1 MSTTNKKIRKYRGR
15 KTGGGAKK
23 KRRGAGNRGGRGN
36 AGRWDHKK
44 MIALTRDLKNKKL
57 KSIKTKIPVINLSQ
71 LNSIV
76 IKDDLKE
83 IDLSG
88 YKVLGKGSLTKAIS
102 IKASSFSKSAAEKI
116 KEIGG
121 NAEGSVSGEERT
133 SEPDAITEDVISENT
148 SESS

>member
-44 MIALTRDLKNKKL
+44 MTARARDLTNKKL
-57 KSIKTKIPVINLSQ
+57 KPVNLSQ
-71 LNSIV
+71 VESIA
-76 IKDDLKE
+76 IRDNLKD

-88 YKVLGKGSLTKAIS
+88 YKVLGEGSLTRALS
-102 IKASSFSKSAAEKI
+102 IKAASFSKSAAAKI
-116 KEIGG
+116 KKTGG
-121 NAEGSVSGEERT
+121 KIEGAVSAEGGA
-133 SEPDAITEDVISENT
+133 SEPETVTEDVISEDT

>member
-44 MIALTRDLKNKKL
+44 MTARARDLTNKKL
-57 KSIKTKIPVINLSQ
+57 KPVNEKLPVINLSQ
-71 LNSIV
+71 VESIA
-76 IKDDLKE
+76 IRDNLKD

-88 YKVLGKGSLTKAIS
+88 YKVLGEGSLTRALS
-102 IKASSFSKSAAEKI
+102 IKAASFSKSAAAKI
-116 KEIGG
+116 KKTGG
-121 NAEGSVSGEERT
+121 KIEGAVSAEGGA
-133 SEPDAITEDVISENT
+133 SEPETVTEDVISEDT